1 MRIFAEQA
9 LLPDGWQVNVAVSI
23 SGGGIVRIETNAQAV
38 NGDVRVR
45 ALLPALSNLH
55 SHTFQRGMAGM
66 TEVRG
71 ASRDSFW
78 TWREMMYRFI
88 DHLTPGQIEAIAAM
102 AFVEM
107 QETGFAAV
115 AEFHYVHHQPGGA
128 RYDNL
133 AELSERI
140 FAAAATTGIG
150 LTHLPV
156 LYAYGGAGEAALA
169 GGQLRFGND
178 ADSYET
184 MHAAIVDAA
193 RAMPDDTVVGF
204 APHSLRA
211 INPQMLKK
219 LAAQHSGGPV
229 HIHIAEQTKE
239 VVDISAWL
247 GARPVEWL
255 MDNLAVDQRWCL
267 IHATHMSEAETVGA
281 AKSGAVAGLCP
292 VTEANLGDGIF
303 NGRDYLGASGSFGIG
318 TDSNVRISL
327 PQELSTL
334 EYSQRLR
341 DRERNVLLNGP
352 GSTGSNIYRLAAKG
366 GAQALGRDSGEIA
379 VGKLADM
386 AALDT
391 NHPALCTLKPDQLL
405 DGWTFAA
412 PDGVVSD
419 VWSAGRH
426 KVQNGR
432 HVARE
437 AVVANYRKAMRDL
450 TSRL

>member
-1 MRIFAEQA
+1 MRIFAEHA
-9 LLPDGWQVNVAVSI
+9 LVAEGWQANVAVSVSGQTI
-23 SGGGIVRIETNAQAV
+23 SGVETNALTSSS
-38 NGDVRVR
+38 DLRVR

-71 ASRDSFW
+71 NSRDSFW
-78 TWREMMYRFI
+78 TWREVMYRFI

-128 RYDNL
+128 HYTNI

-140 FAAAATTGIG
+140 FAAASDTGIG

-156 LYAYGGAGEAALA
+156 LYAFGGASEKPLA

-178 ADSYET
+178 VGSYEAL
-184 MHAAIVDAA
+184 HAAIIASA
-193 RAMPDDTVVGF
+193 KTMPDDTLIGF

-211 INPQMLKK
+211 VNPQMLKA
-219 LAAQHSGGPV
+219 LAAAHLQGPV

-239 VVDISAWL
+239 VEDISAWL
-247 GARPVEWL
+247 GARPVQWL
-255 MDNLAVDQRWCL
+255 LDNLPVDDRWCL
-267 IHATHMSEAETVGA
+267 IHATHMSDTETKRV

-292 VTEANLGDGIF
+292 ITESNLGDGIF
-303 NGRDYLGASGSFGIG
+303 NGRDYLAASGAFGIG

-352 GSTGSNIYRLAAKG
+352 GSAGENIYRLAAKG
-366 GAQALGRDSGEIA
+366 GAQALTRNSCEIA
-379 VGKLADM
+379 VGKIADLV
-386 AALDT
+386 ALDT
-391 NHPALCTLKPDQLL
+391 QHPALCALKPEQYL
-405 DGWTFAA
+405 DGWVFAA

-419 VWSAGRH
+419 LWSAGRH
-426 KVQNGR
+426 KVQGGR
-432 HVARE
+432 HVLRD
-437 AVVANYRKAMRDL
+437 AVVEAFHKAMRDL
-450 TSRL
+450 ASRI

>member
-1 MRIFAEQA
+1 MRIFAEHA
-9 LLPDGWQVNVAVSI
+9 LLPEGWQDNVAVSVSAGKI
-23 SGGGIVRIETNAQAV
+23 SEVKAGVQGTGG
-38 NGDVRVR
+38 DLRVP

-78 TWREMMYRFI
+78 TWRDVMYRFI
-88 DHLTPGQIEAIAAM
+88 DHLTPSQIEAIAAM

-128 RYDNL
+128 PYANM

-140 FAAAATTGIG
+140 FAAALKTGIG

-156 LYAYGGAGEAALA
+156 LYAFGGAGEVALA
-169 GGQLRFGND
+169 GGQMRFGND
-178 ADSYET
+178 ADSYEAL
-184 MHAAIVDAA
+184 HAAIVSSAK
-193 RAMPDDTVVGF
+193 AMPFDTVIGI

-211 INPQMLKK
+211 VNPKMLQS
-219 LAAQHSGGPV
+219 LVALHGRGPV

-239 VVDISAWL
+239 VDDINAWL

-255 MDNLAVDQRWCL
+255 LENLPVNARWCL
-267 IHATHMSEAETVGA
+267 IHATHMSEAETIHL

-303 NGRDYLGASGSFGIG
+303 NGRGYLGANGAFGVG

-327 PQELSTL
+327 TQELSTL

-341 DRERNVLLNGP
+341 ERERNVLLNEP
-352 GSTGSNIYRLAAKG
+352 GSTGANIYRLSAKG
-366 GAQALGRDSGEIA
+366 GAQALGRDSGEIV
-379 VGKLADM
+379 VGKLADLV
-386 AALDT
+386 ALDT
-391 NHPALCTLKPDQLL
+391 DHPALVALKPEQYL
-405 DGWTFAA
+405 DGLVFAA
-412 PDGVVSD
+412 SDGVVSD

-426 KVQNGR
+426 SVRHGR
-432 HVARE
+432 HVQRDF
-437 AVVANYRKAMRDL
+437 VVADYRKVMREL
-450 TSRL
+450 ASQL